1 MITRTS
7 SLFLRT
13 LREDPADAEVPSHRL
28 LVRAGYVRR
37 VAPGG
42 YSWLPLGLRV
52 LRRIEAVV
60 RDEMNAIGAQEIQFP
75 ALLPK
80 EPYEATG
87 RWTEYGDS
95 LFRLKDRKG
104 ADYLLGPTH
113 EELFTLTVK
122 GEFNSYR
129 DYPVTLYQIQT
140 KYRDEARPR
149 AGILRGREF
158 VMKDS
163 YSFDLDDEGLER
175 SYQAHRA
182 AYTKLFD
189 RLGLEYV
196 VVKATSGAMGGSAS
210 EEFLAVAETG
220 EDTYVRSTES
230 GYAANVEAVVT
241 PAPAAQPIEGRPE
254 AQVHHTPNTPT
265 IESLVNFLNAAGL
278 GREFT
283 AADTLKNVMLKAR
296 QPGAKEWELVCVAL
310 PGDRE
315 VDMKRLEASLEPAEV
330 VLLDEADFAKNP
342 FLVKGYIGPKALQDN
357 GVRYLADP
365 RIVPGTA
372 WVTGADKVDH
382 HVVDLLAGR
391 DFTPDG
397 TIEAAE
403 VREGDASPDGH
414 GTLVAARG
422 IEIGHIF
429 QLGRKYADA
438 SSSTRSA
445 PTPSRS
451 GSRWGP
457 TASASRG
464 WSASSPSRTTT
475 TSASSG
481 RARCRRSTCTSSSR
495 ARTTR
500 CAPAP
505 RRSPP
510 SWTPPVSRSSSTT
523 ARRRPASSSPTPSW
537 SACRPSWW
545 SGAAWP
551 TASSR
556 SRTGGRASAKRSRST
571 PSSSTW
577 SSSSGPDGPVLPAL
591 GRHDAGVRGQR
602 GAPRVRRLRTR
613 GRAAAV
619 ALTFARTAE
628 GAAEADPP
636 GAEAAE
642 VAAGAVVGARAHRAD
657 RGRAERAGRGQDAPH
672 VVDADVASAA
682 GGDTGAA
689 DGRARGDERL
699 AVGRGPG
706 RLVRLRRPAG
716 VEARARHACTAG
728 RRPPPVPGI
737 RLITSAFLGE
747 NFCEHADL
755 GGAGVT
761 TEPLADPDAAARK
774 AVTDLGVSAFSPDNG
789 PLAAVTADAGTDA
802 QLTKADGSKA
812 PARIVVA
819 EVVPTDPDQC
829 VAKHALV
836 AAMGSGTAR
845 ARRAWWWRTPMPT
858 ARGRRSG
865 RTWWG
870 S

>member
-52 LRRIEAVV
+52 LRRIENVV
-60 RDEMNAIGAQEIQFP
+60 RDEMNKIGAQEIQFP

-122 GEFNSYR
+122 GEYSSYR

-175 SYQAHRA
+175 SYQAHRD

-220 EDTYVRSTES
+220 EDTYVRSTDS

-241 PAPAAQPIEGRPE
+241 PAPPAQPIEGRPE

-265 IESLVNFLNAAGL
+265 IETLVNFLNNANL
-278 GREFT
+278 GRTFT
-283 AADTLKNVMLKAR
+283 AADTLKNVMLKTR
-296 QPGAKEWELVCVAL
+296 QPGAKEWELVCVAV

-330 VLLDEADFAKNP
+330 ALLEEADFAKNP

-403 VREGDASPDGH
+403 VREGDASPDGQ

-438 SSSTRSA
+438 FELDALGPDSKPIRITM
-445 PTPSRS
+445 
-451 GSRWGP
+451 GSYGV
-457 TASASRG
+457 G
-464 WSASSPSRTTT
+464 
-475 TSASSG
+475 
-481 RARCRRSTCTSSSR
+481 
-495 ARTTR
+495 
-500 CAPAP
+500 
-505 RRSPP
+505 
-510 SWTPPVSRSSSTT
+510 VSRLVGVL
-523 ARRRPASSSPTPSW
+523 AEQNHDKLGLIWPREVSPF
-537 SACRPSWW
+537 
-545 SGAAWP
+545 
-551 TASSR
+551 
-556 SRTGGRASAKRSRST
+556 
-571 PSSSTW
+571 
-577 SSSSGPDGPVLPAL
+577 DV
-591 GRHDAGVRGQR
+591 HIVIAGKD
-602 GAPRVRRLRTR
+602 
-613 GRAAAV
+613 
-619 ALTFARTAE
+619 
-628 GAAEADPP
+628 EAI
-636 GAEAAE
+636 
-642 VAAGAVVGARAHRAD
+642 AAGAEKIA
-657 RGRAERAGRGQDAPH
+657 AELD
-672 VVDADVASAA
+672 AA
-682 GGDTGAA
+682 GIEVILDDRKATPGVKFA
-689 DGRARGDERL
+689 DAELLGVPTIL
-699 AVGRGPG
+699 VVGRG
-706 RLVRLRRPAG
+706 LANG
-716 VEARARHACTAG
+716 V
-728 RRPPPVPGI
+728 V
-737 RLITSAFLGE
+737 
-747 NFCEHADL
+747 
-755 GGAGVT
+755 
-761 TEPLADPDAAARK
+761 
-774 AVTDLGVSAFSPDNG
+774 
-789 PLAAVTADAGTDA
+789 
-802 QLTKADGSKA
+802 
-812 PARIVVA
+812 
-819 EVVPTDPDQC
+819 EVKD
-829 VAKHALV
+829 
-836 AAMGSGTAR
+836 
-845 ARRAWWWRTPMPT
+845 
-858 ARGRRSG
+858 RRSG
-865 RTWWG
+865 EREEIAVDAVAEHLVKLVR